1 MHVEDLQ
8 PSRAGDGASPAAAAA
23 GVQTPASGL
32 GTPLPERTRLVLV
45 STSGGE
51 SIIIYLLLIY
61 LSIYLSIY
69 LIIIY
74 TLCTSRYE
82 CFGTM
87 LSGFE

>member
-1 MHVEDLQ
+1 MHVQDLQLQ
-8 PSRAGDGASPAAAAA
+8 PSRAGDGASPAATVT

-61 LSIYLSIY
+61 LSIYL
-69 LIIIY
+69 IIIH

-82 CFGTM
+82 CFGTI

>member
-1 MHVEDLQ
+1 MHVEDLQLQ

-61 LSIYLSIY
+61 LSIYL
-69 LIIIY
+69 IIIY